1 MDPNAMKV
9 LADALRDALP
19 EKDAADV
26 LRWAEFPDAVRML
39 IEHQRLTGDGRC
51 VNCGELSGRAHAEDC
66 VLMEA
71 TRQLGITWVSAE
83 HDLDRAHAE
92 ALGEASERYPVTP
105 K

>member
-1 MDPNAMKV
+1 MKV

-19 EKDAADV
+19 EKDAAEV
-26 LRWAEFPDAVRML
+26 LRWAEHPDAVRML
-39 IEHQRLTGDGRC
+39 IEHQRLTGEGRC
-51 VNCGELSGRAHAEDC
+51 VNCGELSGRPHAEDC

-71 TRQLGITWVSAE
+71 TRLLGITWVSAV

-92 ALGEASERYPVTP
+92 AIGEASERYRIPA

>member
-1 MDPNAMKV
+1 MNSHAMKV

-26 LRWAEFPDAVRML
+26 LRWAEFPDAVRLL

-66 VLMEA
+66 VLLEA
-71 TRQLGITWVSAE
+71 TRQLGLSWVSAVHE
-83 HDLDRAHAE
+83 VDRAHDE
-92 ALGEASERYPVTP
+92 ALGEATDRAVSGGA
-105 K
+105 